1 MTNTSFSVKNWTV
14 GSKITGFTFGLLS
27 VILAGLV
34 FVISWTTSHM
44 LHDRAVAS
52 VQTELRSVVNAV
64 ELFNQAMTSQ
74 AASFGRIF
82 ATNFEGQ
89 FSLDE
94 GAMVTVGDKS
104 VPTLREGGRPLNLDF
119 TIPDRFTR
127 QTRGNATIFVAS
139 GDDFVRISTSVKKE
153 NGERAVGTVLDRA
166 SPAYAAI
173 RAGKP
178 YVGLTKLFGKQFVTD
193 YEPIRDA
200 GGRVI
205 GILYIGLDVDADIAS
220 LKDRIKKMK
229 VGETGYYYVLNA
241 APGKT
246 LGDLLVHPAK
256 EGQNI
261 LASRDADG
269 REFIKEILEKKDGLI
284 TYPWQN
290 AESGETS
297 ARTKVVAFTLF
308 KDWNWVIAGGTYEDE
323 ITREADSLRNRYI
336 VVGLVALAL
345 FAAILYAVVTKI
357 VTRPL
362 EQARDTAVRI
372 APGDLTASMN
382 VANRDEI
389 GLLAEAMNSISS
401 GLSSVVGQVRHG
413 AEQIANAS
421 SEISTGNLDL
431 CTRTEQQA
439 ASLASTAN
447 SMQDLTETVRRNAG
461 DAQQANQL
469 AVNTS
474 LVAQEGGR
482 MVRQVIDTMDTI
494 KQSSGKIND
503 IIGVIDGIAFQT
515 NILALN
521 AAVEAAR
528 AGEQGRG
535 FAVVASEVR
544 NLAQRSAAAAKE
556 IKSLIQASTAE
567 VDAGSRLVQEAGST
581 MNDVL
586 ASTEQVTAIM
596 ARISSA
602 STDQSSGIEHIN
614 RSIGEMDEVTQQ
626 NAALVEEASA
636 AAQAMQEQAAALARS
651 VRLFKLDQSEALA
664 AIEPDE
670 RRALSQY

>member
-1 MTNTSFSVKNWTV
+1 MTSKAFRLGHWTV
-14 GSKITGFTFGLLS
+14 GSKITAFTFALLS
-27 VILAGLV
+27 VILAVLV
-34 FVISWTTSHM
+34 FTISWTTSAM
-44 LHDRAVAS
+44 LHERAVQS

-64 ELFNQAMTSQ
+64 ELFNQAMTGQ
-74 AASFGRIF
+74 ASSFGRIF
-82 ATNFEGQ
+82 ATNFEGD
-89 FSLDE
+89 FALDE
-94 GAMVTVGDKS
+94 SKPVQVGDKT
-104 VPTLREGGRPLNLDF
+104 VPTLSVGGHPLNLDF
-119 TIPDRFTR
+119 SLPDRFTR

-139 GDDFVRISTSVKKE
+139 GEDFVRISTSVKKE
-153 NGERAVGTVLDRA
+153 NGERAVGTALDRA

-178 YVGLTKLFGKQFVTD
+178 YVGIAKLFGKQFVTD
-193 YEPIRDA
+193 YEPIRDGA
-200 GGRVI
+200 GKVV
-205 GILYIGLDVDADIAS
+205 GILYIGLDVDADIAM
-220 LKDRIKKMK
+220 LKERIKKMK
-229 VGETGYYYVLNA
+229 VGQTGYYFVLNA
-241 APGKT
+241 APGKN
-246 LGDLLVHPAK
+246 LGDLVVHPAK

-261 LASRDADG
+261 LGSRDADS
-269 REFIKEILEKKDGLI
+269 REFIKEMLDKKDGLI
-284 TYPWQN
+284 SYPWQN
-290 AESGETS
+290 AEAGETS
-297 ARTKVVAFTLF
+297 PRTKVVAFTLF
-308 KDWNWVIAGGTYEDE
+308 KEWNWVIAGGTYEDE
-323 ITREADSLRNRYI
+323 ITSEAARLRNHYI
-336 VVGLVALAL
+336 LAGLAALAL
-345 FAAILYAVVTKI
+345 FAAILYTVMQRT

-372 APGDLTASMN
+372 AQGDLTASMR
-382 VANRDEI
+382 VERSDEI
-389 GLLAEAMNSISS
+389 GLLAEAMNDISHK
-401 GLSSVVGQVRHG
+401 LSSVVGQVRRG

-421 SEISTGNLDL
+421 GEISSGNLDL

-439 ASLASTAN
+439 ANLASTAN

-469 AVNTS
+469 ALNTS

-494 KQSSGKIND
+494 KQSSGKISD

-544 NLAQRSAAAAKE
+544 NLAQRSAAAARE
-556 IKSLIQASTAE
+556 IKGLIQASSAE
-567 VDAGSRLVQEAGST
+567 VEAGSRLVQEAGST
-581 MNDVL
+581 MGDVL

-596 ARISSA
+596 QRISAA
-602 STDQSSGIEHIN
+602 SSDQSAGIEHIN

-636 AAQAMQEQAAALARS
+636 AAQAMQEQADQLARA
-651 VRLFKLDQSEALA
+651 VRLFKLDQADSAITAARHPALA
-664 AIEPDE
+664 
-670 RRALSQY
+670 QY

>member
-1 MTNTSFSVKNWTV
+1 MNKKSFSFNNWTV
-14 GSKITGFTFGLLS
+14 GSRITAFTFALLS
-27 VILAGLV
+27 VILAALV
-34 FVISWTTSHM
+34 FTISWTTSNM
-44 LHDRAVAS
+44 LHARAVAS

-74 AASFGRIF
+74 AASFSRIF
-82 ATNFEGQ
+82 ATEFENK
-89 FSLDE
+89 FTLDDS
-94 GAMVTVGDKS
+94 AMVTVGSKS
-104 VPTLREGGRPLNLDF
+104 VPTLKDGDRALNLDF
-119 TIPDRFTR
+119 AIPDRFTR

-166 SPAYAAI
+166 SPAYASI

-178 YVGLTKLFGKQFVTD
+178 YVGLATLFGKQFVTD

-200 GGRVI
+200 SGRVI

-220 LKDRIKKMK
+220 LKDRVKKMK

-241 APGKT
+241 APGKNQ
-246 LGDLLVHPAK
+246 GDLLVHPTK
-256 EGQNI
+256 QGQNI
-261 LASRDADG
+261 LESRDADG
-269 REFIKEILEKKDGLI
+269 RFFIKEILEKKNGLI

-290 AESGETS
+290 AESGET
-297 ARTKVVAFTLF
+297 ATRTKVVAFTLF
-308 KDWNWVIAGGTYEDE
+308 KEWNWVIAGGTYEDE
-323 ITREADSLRNRYI
+323 IVKEAASLRNRYI
-336 VVGLVALAL
+336 LIGLAALAL
-345 FAAILYAVVTKI
+345 FAAILHTMIKRT

-362 EQARDTAVRI
+362 EQARDTAVRL
-372 APGDLTASMN
+372 AQGDLTASMQ
-382 VANRDEI
+382 VTRRDEI
-389 GLLAEAMNSISS
+389 GLLAEAMNNISS

-421 SEISTGNLDL
+421 GEISTGNLDL
-431 CTRTEQQA
+431 CTRTEEQA

-447 SMQDLTETVRRNAG
+447 AMQDLTETVRRNAG

-469 AVNTS
+469 ALNTS
-474 LVAQEGGR
+474 IVAQEGGR

-494 KQSSGKIND
+494 KASSGKIND

-535 FAVVASEVR
+535 FAVVATEVR
-544 NLAQRSAAAAKE
+544 SLAQRSAAAARE
-556 IKSLIQASTAE
+556 IKQLIQASAGE
-567 VDAGSRLVQEAGST
+567 VDAGSRLVQEAGAT

-596 ARISSA
+596 SRISAA

-636 AAQAMQEQAAALARS
+636 AAQAMQEQADALARS
-651 VRLFKLDQSEALA
+651 VRLFKLDQTEADTA
-664 AIEPDE
+664 GDGV
-670 RRALSQY
+670 RRPALSRY